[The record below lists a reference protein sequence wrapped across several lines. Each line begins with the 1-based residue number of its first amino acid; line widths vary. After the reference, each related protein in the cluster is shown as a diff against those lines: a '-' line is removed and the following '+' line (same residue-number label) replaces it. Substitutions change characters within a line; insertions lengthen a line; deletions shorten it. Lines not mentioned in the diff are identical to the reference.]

1 MERVQYKKLVAWKNE
16 TYRKPLIL
24 QGARQAGKTW
34 LIKKFGRN
42 EYNDF
47 VYLNF
52 ELFPELNALFEDNL
66 QPGYIIANLSLY
78 LGIRIESEDTLIC
91 FDEIQLCPKALT
103 SLKYFY
109 EMAPEYHIISAG
121 SLLGI
126 SIGKESSFPVGKV
139 SFLDIRPM
147 NFYEFLVAGGNK
159 NLAKHIKE
167 NNDINEVLHS
177 KLDYLLKQF
186 LYIGG
191 MPEVV
196 HAYLIKKDVNL
207 ARQRQI
213 EIIKSYENDFS
224 KYSDKNTSVK
234 ISEVWKSLPY
244 QLARENKKFKYR
256 DVKHKGRSSMYDET
270 IHWLENAGLIH
281 IVSQIRNAKLPL
293 TGYEDSSKFKIYL
306 LDTGLLCAMLKID
319 SAIILKPNALFSE
332 YYGAI
337 IENYVCKELIS
348 ENDVDLHYWQSDY
361 QAEVDFVF
369 QYGNQI
375 IPLEVKSGTNRNI
388 KGLRSFES
396 KYKVENIY
404 RTSPRK
410 YEKRGNFTN
419 FPLYFIYAL
428 RSKISDN

>member
-1 MERVQYKKLVAWKNE
+1 MKRIQYKKLVAWKNE
-16 TYRKPLIL
+16 KYRKPLIL
-24 QGARQAGKTW
+24 QGARQVGKTW
-34 LIKKFGRN
+34 LIKEFGNN
-42 EYNDF
+42 EYNNF

-52 ELFPELNALFEDNL
+52 ELYPELIALFEDNL
-66 QPGYIIANLSLY
+66 QPDNIITNLSLY
-78 LGIRIESEDTLIC
+78 LSAKIDSEDTLIC

-121 SLLGI
+121 SLLGV

-147 NFYEFLVAGGNK
+147 NFQEFLVAGGDEY
-159 NLAKHIKE
+159 LASYILEH
-167 NNDINEVLHS
+167 NDINDVLHA
-177 KLDYLLKQF
+177 KLENLLKQF

-196 HAYLIKKDVNL
+196 QAYLIKKDIKL
-207 ARQRQI
+207 ARKRQL
-213 EIIKSYENDFS
+213 EILKSYENDFS

-244 QLARENKKFKYR
+244 QLARENKKFKYN
-256 DVKHKGRSSMYDET
+256 DVKRKGRSSMYDET

-281 IVSQIRNAKLPL
+281 IVSQIRNAKIPL
-293 TGYEDSSKFKIYL
+293 SGYEDSGKFKIYM
-306 LDTGLLCAMLKID
+306 LDTGLLCAMLKIE
-319 SAIILKPNALFSE
+319 SAIVLKPSALFSQ
-332 YYGAI
+332 YFGAI

-348 ENDVDLHYWQSDY
+348 DSDVRLHYWQSDY

-369 QYGNQI
+369 QHKEEI

-396 KYKVENIY
+396 KYKVKKIY

-410 YEKRGNFTN
+410 YEERGKFIN
-419 FPLYFIYAL
+419 FPLYFMYAL
-428 RSKISDN
+428 EAKIT

>member
-1 MERVQYKKLVAWKNE
+1 MKRIQYEKLIDWKNDKE
-16 TYRKPLIL
+16 RKPLIL
-24 QGARQAGKTW
+24 QGARQVGKTW
-34 LIKKFGRN
+34 LIKKFGRT
-42 EYNDF
+42 EYKDF

-66 QPGYIIANLSLY
+66 QPHYLIANLSLY
-78 LGIRIESEDTLIC
+78 LSIRIESEDTLIC

-147 NFYEFLVAGGNK
+147 NFQEFLVAGGDID
-159 NLAKHIKE
+159 LVEYIKE
-167 NNDINEVLHS
+167 NNEINDVLHS
-177 KLDYLLKQF
+177 KLEHLLKQF

-196 HAYLIKKDVNL
+196 QAYLIKKDVSL
-207 ARQRQI
+207 ARERQI
-213 EIIKSYENDFS
+213 EILKSYENDFS
-224 KYSDKNTSVK
+224 KYSDKNTSIK

-244 QLARENKKFKYR
+244 QLARENKKFKYS
-256 DVKHKGRSSMYDET
+256 DVKRKGRSSMYDET

-281 IVSQIRNAKLPL
+281 IVTQIRNAKIPL
-293 TGYEDSSKFKIYL
+293 SGYEDSSKFKIYM

-319 SAIILKPNALFSE
+319 SAIILKPNALFSQ

-348 ENDVDLHYWQSDY
+348 ESDVDLHYWQSDY

-369 QYGNQI
+369 QYKSKI
-375 IPLEVKSGTNRNI
+375 IPLEVKSGTNKNI

-396 KYKVENIY
+396 KYKAESIY

-410 YEKRGNFTN
+410 YEKRGNFIN
-419 FPLYFIYAL
+419 FPLYYIYTL
-428 RSKISDN
+428 RSKI